1 MEKKDIRAYTYEQLQ
16 EEMKGIGEKAFRGK
30 QIYEWLHVRL
40 ADSFDE
46 MTNLSKALREKL
58 GAVCNLSRG
67 IGSQTGVETGRD
79 EQIPV
84 PSPGRKYGGKCADAL

>member
-16 EEMKGIGEKAFRGK
+16 EELSGIGEKAFRGK

-58 GAVCNLSRG
+58 EAQYV
-67 IGSQTGVETGRD
+67 
-79 EQIPV
+79 IPV
-84 PSPGRKYGGKCADAL
+84 SYTHLDVYKRQVYTIS